1 MRRQDHRAAR
11 DATAR
16 HDIQDAANF
25 GANLSMYVIHDV
37 IDEVELVFFKF
48 FGSWFPHPTSLSI
61 PCVWAEFTRVC
72 IHVYTYTHHIY

>member
-1 MRRQDHRAAR
+1 MRRLDHGAAR

-25 GANLSMYVIHDV
+25 GANLFMYDIHDV
-37 IDEVELVFFKF
+37 VDDLVVFKF
-48 FGSWFPHPTSLSI
+48 FGSWFPHPTSLSM

-72 IHVYTYTHHIY
+72 VCVYTYTHHVY